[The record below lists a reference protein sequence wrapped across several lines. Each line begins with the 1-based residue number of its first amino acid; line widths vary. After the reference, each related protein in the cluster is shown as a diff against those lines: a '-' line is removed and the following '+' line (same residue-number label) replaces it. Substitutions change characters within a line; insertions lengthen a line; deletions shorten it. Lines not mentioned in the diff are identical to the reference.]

1 MQEREP
7 FGLSFFSDADR
18 TQTCNLLIRSQ
29 MLYSIKLRRLSL
41 IASAKIERIFIL
53 CKYLTR
59 KILKNLKKR
68 AFPSP
73 SDRRFGAV
81 LLRYSAL
88 NRCMSPC
95 APPKPGFAGPRP
107 LLPPPFCRRVRSRDS
122 LRLPE
127 APRGSPRLPEAP
139 RGGRG
144 FPGVLPGLSR
154 GFSEASPGLFRG
166 FPVDCPG
173 QPRSAGPVSSPRGSD
188 SQFRRLGPSFPD
200 PARLRAGVRGL

>member
-1 MQEREP
+1 
-7 FGLSFFSDADR
+7 
-18 TQTCNLLIRSQ
+18 

-68 AFPSP
+68 VFSFP

-88 NRCMSPC
+88 NRCVSPC

-107 LLPPPFCRRVRSRDS
+107 LLTPPFCRRVRSRDS
-122 LRLPE
+122 
-127 APRGSPRLPEAP
+127 PRLP
-139 RGGRG
+139 GG
-144 FPGVLPGLSR
+144 FPRLPR
-154 GFSEASPGLFRG
+154 GFSEASPGFFRG
-166 FPVDCPG
+166 FSGAFPG
-173 QPRSAGPVSSPRGSD
+173 FSRGFSEVFPWTVPGSRAQLAPFLRPAGPTPNSGVSDRR
-188 SQFRRLGPSFPD
+188 FRTRQGCV
-200 PARLRAGVRGL
+200 RAYGGYNTV

>member
-73 SDRRFGAV
+73 SDRCFGAV

-107 LLPPPFCRRVRSRDS
+107 LLPPPFCRRARF
-122 LRLPE
+122 
-127 APRGSPRLPEAP
+127 RG
-139 RGGRG
+139 
-144 FPGVLPGLSR
+144 
-154 GFSEASPGLFRG
+154 SPGLFRG
-166 FPVDCPG
+166 FPEASPG
-173 QPRSAGPVSSPRGSD
+173 FS
-188 SQFRRLGPSFPD
+188 
-200 PARLRAGVRGL
+200 RGLSRAAALRWPRFSAPRVRYPIPAPRAVVSGPGKAADRRTGSIIPYK

>member
-7 FGLSFFSDADR
+7 FGLSFFCDADR

-122 LRLPE
+122 
-127 APRGSPRLPEAP
+127 PRLPEAP
-139 RGGRG
+139 PGGPRFSRGSPGAFPRLFRS
-144 FPGVLPGLSR
+144 FPGAFPRFSRGLSR
-154 GFSEASPGLFRG
+154 AAALSWPRFFAPRVRLPIPASRAVVSGPGKAACGRTG
-166 FPVDCPG
+166 AIIPYK
-173 QPRSAGPVSSPRGSD
+173 
-188 SQFRRLGPSFPD
+188 
-200 PARLRAGVRGL
+200 

>member
-1 MQEREP
+1 
-7 FGLSFFSDADR
+7 
-18 TQTCNLLIRSQ
+18 

-122 LRLPE
+122 
-127 APRGSPRLPEAP
+127 PRLPEAP
-139 RGGRG
+139 RGGAEV
-144 FPGVLPGLSR
+144 FPGFSRGSPGAFPRLFRSFPGAFPRFSRGLSR
-154 GFSEASPGLFRG
+154 AAALSWPRFFAPRVRLPIPASRTVVSGPGKAACGRTG
-166 FPVDCPG
+166 AIIPYK
-173 QPRSAGPVSSPRGSD
+173 
-188 SQFRRLGPSFPD
+188 
-200 PARLRAGVRGL
+200 

>member
-1 MQEREP
+1 
-7 FGLSFFSDADR
+7 
-18 TQTCNLLIRSQ
+18 

-53 CKYLTR
+53 CKYLAR

-88 NRCMSPC
+88 NRCVSPC

-107 LLPPPFCRRVRSRDS
+107 LLPRRSVGGLVS
-122 LRLPE
+122 E
-127 APRGSPRLPEAP
+127 TPRGSPGGGGVFPGFSRGFPEASP
-139 RGGRG
+139 RLSRG
-144 FPGVLPGLSR
+144 FPGVFPRLSR
-154 GFSEASPGLFRG
+154 GFPE
-166 FPVDCPG
+166 DCPG
-173 QPRSAGPVSSPRGSD
+173 QPRSAGPVSPPRGSD
-188 SQFRRLGPSFPD
+188 TQFRRLGPSFPD
-200 PARLRAGVRGL
+200 PARLRTGVRVL

>member
-1 MQEREP
+1 
-7 FGLSFFSDADR
+7 
-18 TQTCNLLIRSQ
+18 

-122 LRLPE
+122 
-127 APRGSPRLPEAP
+127 PRLPEAP
-139 RGGRG
+139 RGGARG
-144 FPGVLPGLSR
+144 FPEVFPGFSRGFPEAFPKLPR
-154 GFSEASPGLFRG
+154 GFSEVFPWTVPGSRAQLAPFLR
-166 FPVDCPG
+166 P
-173 QPRSAGPVSSPRGSD
+173 AGPTPNSGVSDRR
-188 SQFRRLGPSFPD
+188 FRTRQGCV
-200 PARLRAGVRGL
+200 RAYGGYNTV

>member
-1 MQEREP
+1 
-7 FGLSFFSDADR
+7 
-18 TQTCNLLIRSQ
+18 

-107 LLPPPFCRRVRSRDS
+107 LLTPPFCRRVRSRDS
-122 LRLPE
+122 
-127 APRGSPRLPEAP
+127 PRLPETP
-139 RGGRG
+139 RG
-144 FPGVLPGLSR
+144 FPEAFPGFFR
-154 GFSEASPGLFRG
+154 GFSGAFPWLFRG
-166 FPVDCPG
+166 FPVGCPG
-173 QPRSAGPVSSPRGSD
+173 QPRSAGPISPPRGFD
-188 SQFRRLGPSFPD
+188 TQFRRLGPSFPD
-200 PARLRAGVRGL
+200 PARLRTGVRVL

>member
-1 MQEREP
+1 
-7 FGLSFFSDADR
+7 
-18 TQTCNLLIRSQ
+18 

-73 SDRRFGAV
+73 SDRRFGPV
-81 LLRYSAL
+81 LLIYSAL

-107 LLPPPFCRRVRSRDS
+107 LLTPPFCRRVRSRDS
-122 LRLPE
+122 
-127 APRGSPRLPEAP
+127 PRLP
-139 RGGRG
+139 GG
-144 FPGVLPGLSR
+144 FPRLPR
-154 GFSEASPGLFRG
+154 GFSEASPGFFRGFSGAFPWLFRG
-166 FPVDCPG
+166 FPVGCPG
-173 QPRSAGPVSSPRGSD
+173 QPRSAGPISPPRGSD
-188 SQFRRLGPSFPD
+188 TQFRRLGPSFPD

>member
-1 MQEREP
+1 
-7 FGLSFFSDADR
+7 
-18 TQTCNLLIRSQ
+18 

-107 LLPPPFCRRVRSRDS
+107 LLTPPFCRRVRSRD
-122 LRLPE
+122 
-127 APRGSPRLPEAP
+127 SPRLPEAP

>member
-68 AFPSP
+68 VFSFP
-73 SDRRFGAV
+73 SDRRFGPV

-122 LRLPE
+122 
-127 APRGSPRLPEAP
+127 PRLP
-139 RGGRG
+139 GG
-144 FPGVLPGLSR
+144 FPRLPR
-154 GFSEASPGLFRG
+154 GFSGAFPWLFRG

>member
-68 AFPSP
+68 VFSFP
-73 SDRRFGAV
+73 SDRRFGPV

-107 LLPPPFCRRVRSRDS
+107 LLTPPFCRRVRFRD
-122 LRLPE
+122 
-127 APRGSPRLPEAP
+127 SPRLP
-139 RGGRG
+139 GG
-144 FPGVLPGLSR
+144 FPRLPR
-154 GFSEASPGLFRG
+154 GFSEASPGFLRGFSGAFPGFSRGFSGAFPGFFRGFSGAFPGFFRG
-166 FPVDCPG
+166 FPMAF
-173 QPRSAGPVSSPRGSD
+173 PRFS
-188 SQFRRLGPSFPD
+188 
-200 PARLRAGVRGL
+200 RGLSRAAALR

>member
-107 LLPPPFCRRVRSRDS
+107 LLTPPFCRGVRF
-122 LRLPE
+122 
-127 APRGSPRLPEAP
+127 RGSP
-139 RGGRG
+139 
-144 FPGVLPGLSR
+144 
-154 GFSEASPGLFRG
+154 EASPRLFRG
-166 FPVDCPG
+166 FPEAFSGFSRSFPG
-173 QPRSAGPVSSPRGSD
+173 VFPWTVPGSRAPLAPFLRPAGPIPNSGAPGRR
-188 SQFRRLGPSFPD
+188 FRTRQGCGQAYGFYNTI
-200 PARLRAGVRGL
+200 

>member
-29 MLYSIKLRRLSL
+29 MLYSIKLRRLSF

-53 CKYLTR
+53 CKYLAR

-68 AFPSP
+68 AFSSP

-88 NRCMSPC
+88 NRCVSPC

-122 LRLPE
+122 
-127 APRGSPRLPEAP
+127 PRLPEAP
-139 RGGRG
+139 RGGPEV
-144 FPGVLPGLSR
+144 FPGFSRGSPGAFPRLFRSFPGAFPRFSRGLSR
-154 GFSEASPGLFRG
+154 AAALSWPRFFAPRVRLPIPASRAVVSGPGKAAYGRTG
-166 FPVDCPG
+166 AIIPYK
-173 QPRSAGPVSSPRGSD
+173 
-188 SQFRRLGPSFPD
+188 
-200 PARLRAGVRGL
+200 

>member
-1 MQEREP
+1 
-7 FGLSFFSDADR
+7 
-18 TQTCNLLIRSQ
+18 

-68 AFPSP
+68 AFSSP

-88 NRCMSPC
+88 NRRVSPC

-122 LRLPE
+122 
-127 APRGSPRLPEAP
+127 PRLPEAP
-139 RGGRG
+139 RGGPRFSRG
-144 FPGVLPGLSR
+144 SPGAFPRLFRSFPGAFPRFSRGLSR
-154 GFSEASPGLFRG
+154 AAALSWPRFFAPRVRLLIPASRTVVSGPGKAA
-166 FPVDCPG
+166 C
-173 QPRSAGPVSSPRGSD
+173 
-188 SQFRRLGPSFPD
+188 RRTGAIIPYK
-200 PARLRAGVRGL
+200 

>member
-1 MQEREP
+1 MVDFE
-7 FGLSFFSDADR
+7 SDADR

-107 LLPPPFCRRVRSRDS
+107 LLTPPFCRRVRFRD
-122 LRLPE
+122 
-127 APRGSPRLPEAP
+127 SPRLPEAP
-139 RGGRG
+139 RGFPEVFPGFSRG
-144 FPGVLPGLSR
+144 FPEAFPKLPR
-154 GFSEASPGLFRG
+154 GFSEVFPWTVPGSRAQLAPFLR
-166 FPVDCPG
+166 P
-173 QPRSAGPVSSPRGSD
+173 AGPTPNSGVSDRR
-188 SQFRRLGPSFPD
+188 FRTRQGCV
-200 PARLRAGVRGL
+200 RAYGGYNTV

>member
-1 MQEREP
+1 
-7 FGLSFFSDADR
+7 
-18 TQTCNLLIRSQ
+18 

-41 IASAKIERIFIL
+41 IASAKIEWIFIL

-88 NRCMSPC
+88 NRCVSPC

-107 LLPPPFCRRVRSRDS
+107 LLTPPFCRRVRSRDS
-122 LRLPE
+122 
-127 APRGSPRLPEAP
+127 PRLPG
-139 RGGRG
+139 GGRG
-144 FPGVLPGLSR
+144 FPGVLPRLSR
-154 GFSEASPGLFRG
+154 GFPGVFPRLPWG
-166 FPVDCPG
+166 FPEVFPWTVPG
-173 QPRSAGPVSSPRGSD
+173 SRAPLAPFLSPAGPTPNSGVSGRR
-188 SQFRRLGPSFPD
+188 FRTRQGCGQAYGFYNTI
-200 PARLRAGVRGL
+200 

>member
-53 CKYLTR
+53 CKYLAR

-68 AFPSP
+68 AFSSP

-88 NRCMSPC
+88 NRCVSPC

-122 LRLPE
+122 
-127 APRGSPRLPEAP
+127 PRLPEAP
-139 RGGRG
+139 RGGPEVFPGFSRG
-144 FPGVLPGLSR
+144 FPEAFPKLPR
-154 GFSEASPGLFRG
+154 GFSEVFPWTVPGSRAQLAPFLR
-166 FPVDCPG
+166 P
-173 QPRSAGPVSSPRGSD
+173 AGPTPNSGVSGRR
-188 SQFRRLGPSFPD
+188 FRTRQGCV
-200 PARLRAGVRGL
+200 RAYGGYNTV

>member
-1 MQEREP
+1 
-7 FGLSFFSDADR
+7 
-18 TQTCNLLIRSQ
+18 

-41 IASAKIERIFIL
+41 ITSAKIERIFIL

-122 LRLPE
+122 
-127 APRGSPRLPEAP
+127 PRLPEAP
-139 RGGRG
+139 RGGARG

-166 FPVDCPG
+166 FPVGCPG

>member
-107 LLPPPFCRRVRSRDS
+107 LLTPPFCRRVRFRD
-122 LRLPE
+122 
-127 APRGSPRLPEAP
+127 SPRLPEAP
-139 RGGRG
+139 RGGPRFSRG
-144 FPGVLPGLSR
+144 SPGAFPRLFRSFPGAFPRFSRGLSR
-154 GFSEASPGLFRG
+154 AAALSWPRFFAPRVRLPIPASRTVVSGPGKAACGRTG
-166 FPVDCPG
+166 AIIPYK
-173 QPRSAGPVSSPRGSD
+173 
-188 SQFRRLGPSFPD
+188 
-200 PARLRAGVRGL
+200 

>member
-1 MQEREP
+1 MVDFE
-7 FGLSFFSDADR
+7 SDADR

-122 LRLPE
+122 
-127 APRGSPRLPEAP
+127 PRLPEVP
-139 RGGRG
+139 RGGPRFSRG